1 MTDDQANLLWA
12 DALVQL
18 KCRLDRQTFNAWLL
32 GSRVVDSG
40 ENALTIGI
48 LYPVGLPW
56 LQHRL
61 RPVIEQTLRLVA
73 GRPIAVDFVP
83 CPPHQEDEYDA
94 DAEAEAYDDEG
105 SDGEYEQEE
114 DEEAYDDEEG
124 DREYEQEEDDEREVG
139 RHDPRSKSSSTSKGS
154 HRGSTVQTGRAGRN
168 GGRHKPAEEL
178 GPNDF
183 YIRVK
188 TAFRRR
194 ALRLC
199 KGAPLSVLNC
209 LWYHVNKQGVASPS
223 IETIMRQTGYSRGVV
238 CNAIAK
244 LERLGLIA
252 KRPRRNQ
259 STEYVIKAYAWFGS
273 KPTPCLFEEQED

>member
-1 MTDDQANLLWA
+1 MVLAALSDSKRQATMIADHADLLWA

-48 LYPVGLPW
+48 LYPAGLPW

-94 DAEAEAYDDEG
+94 DAEAEAYDDE
-105 SDGEYEQEE
+105 EYEGE
-114 DEEAYDDEEG
+114 DEQEDEDSCG
-124 DREYEQEEDDEREVG
+124 ADSPVRATPDRRECRPPRNSG
-139 RHDPRSKSSSTSKGS
+139 RR
-154 HRGSTVQTGRAGRN
+154 
-168 GGRHKPAEEL
+168 KPAKEL
-178 GPNDF
+178 TSTDF

-188 TAFRRR
+188 TAFRYR
-194 ALRLC
+194 ALAMC

-209 LWYHVNKQGVASPS
+209 LWLHQNAKHVAFPS
-223 IETIMRQTGYSRGVV
+223 IETIMKQTNYSRGAV
-238 CNAIAK
+238 CSAIAK
-244 LERLGLIA
+244 LVRLGLIA
-252 KRPRRNQ
+252 KRPRHNQ
-259 STEYVIKAYAWFGS
+259 TTEYVIKAYAWFGS